1 MTGLAPLPGSPAGIR
16 IVADRLEA
24 TSARLGAL
32 ARVLARLRH
41 GVTWEGPAGDALG
54 ARLADVAPLLDA
66 VAARLGGAVAPLR
79 ALAHA
84 MEEAQAVIDV
94 AIRSEREAEHAY
106 LALEDRAYALVATG
120 ATEDDPALLVLRH
133 LQREQ
138 VRARAS
144 AQADH
149 RAAADRF
156 READARCARVLR
168 ALVVDEVADPATYRV
183 LAGASSVGHDLA
195 SAGVLSAVAPQLRPL
210 AAAGEAVGMSADA
223 ALLVAYDEGDVAT
236 WGSAV
241 ALSATGGAGA
251 ALRRGAVAGAEHTAR
266 GAVRTRHLTTAQRL
280 ALGVAHEARARRDA
294 VRAALA
300 DSPGRGTPSA
310 LTGGPVVRAPGVA
323 PGGATGLLPRARDV
337 ARAGAARARAATT
350 AGLDRAF
357 RDDWR
362 LATANGPAAQ
372 QLYVGGASLQLAAG
386 AAGAASSTVTS
397 TVGGR
402 GTAPTAATTPTA
414 EAGKTSR

>member
-1 MTGLAPLPGSPAGIR
+1 MTGLAPLPGSPAGVR
-16 IVADRLEA
+16 IVADRLDA

-41 GVTWEGPAGDALG
+41 GVTWEGPAGGALG

-66 VAARLGGAVAPLR
+66 VAARLGGAVVPLH
-79 ALAHA
+79 ALAGA
-84 MEEAQAVIDV
+84 MEEAQAVIAV
-94 AIRSEREAEHAY
+94 ALRSEREAEHAY

-138 VRARAS
+138 VRAQAT

-149 RAAADRF
+149 RAAAERF

-168 ALVVDEVADPATYRV
+168 ALAVDAVADPATYRL

-210 AAAGEAVGMSADA
+210 AAAGEAVGVSADA
-223 ALLVAYDEGDVAT
+223 ALLVAYDEGDWAT
-236 WGSAV
+236 WGGAV

-266 GAVRTRHLTTAQRL
+266 GAVSTRHLTTAQRV

-323 PGGATGLLPRARDV
+323 PGGATGLLPRARDA

-372 QLYVGGASLQLAAG
+372 QLYVGGASLQLAS
-386 AAGAASSTVTS
+386 AASAASSAVTS
-397 TVGGR
+397 NVAGR

-414 EAGKTSR
+414 EAAKTGR